1 MMDDESIIMIIDAII
16 LLLLFPLCMMPYRQN
31 YVSFFHINTFIIFM
45 GGFIVI
51 FLLIVLVLHGYFG
64 G

>member
-1 MMDDESIIMIIDAII
+1 MDDESIIMIIDAII
-16 LLLLFPLCMMPYRQN
+16 LLGLFPVAIWGKHIY

-45 GGFIVI
+45 DFIVI
-51 FLLIVLVLHGYFG
+51 FLCIVLVLRRCFG

>member
-1 MMDDESIIMIIDAII
+1 MMDDESIVMIIDAII
-16 LLLLFPLCMMPYRQN
+16 LLLLFPLCIIAHRQN
-31 YVSFFHINTFIIFM
+31 YVSFFHINTFISFM
-45 GGFIVI
+45 SFIVI